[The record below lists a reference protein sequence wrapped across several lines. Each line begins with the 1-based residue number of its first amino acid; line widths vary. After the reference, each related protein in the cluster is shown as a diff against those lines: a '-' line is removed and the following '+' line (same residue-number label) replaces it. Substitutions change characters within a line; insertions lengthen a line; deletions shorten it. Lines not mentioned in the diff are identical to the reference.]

1 MRKKFKKMLGLSLS
15 ALMMGTVALP
25 SATYIVH
32 AESISTKNPGS
43 AISNGNEISTDSS
56 TDVPSKDSNTNVGTD
71 SGSDSGNEDGS
82 EECTNHVLKKVY
94 GTPASC
100 TEEGIKT
107 HYVCYWI

>member
-1 MRKKFKKMLGLSLS
+1 MNF
-15 ALMMGTVALP
+15 
-25 SATYIVH
+25 
-32 AESISTKNPGS
+32 
-43 AISNGNEISTDSS
+43 ISNGNEISTDSS

-100 TEEGIKT
+100 TEEGTKT
-107 HYVCYWI
+107 HYVCDVCGKLFLDENGEKRRLKFLKLMNGILQLMTGAEQK